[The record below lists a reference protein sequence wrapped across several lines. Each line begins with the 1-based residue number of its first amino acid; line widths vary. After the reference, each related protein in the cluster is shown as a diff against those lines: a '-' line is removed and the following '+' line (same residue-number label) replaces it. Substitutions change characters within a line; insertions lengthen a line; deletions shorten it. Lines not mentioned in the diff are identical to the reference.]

1 MEIPQGNSREDNKAR
16 RQIIKD
22 FYAHWMSEHPDRKV
36 WNKSLK
42 AFIKV
47 NNQSVNEILGHAS
60 RSVEATSAQF
70 YLTDILS
77 NAIFIESRP
86 PKCRN
91 NNQKKFSKMLF
102 LKWESSRVLVG
113 QRKTSGDFELYYIS
127 GGQKNKA
134 VR

>member
-1 MEIPQGNSREDNKAR
+1 MEIPQGNTPEDNKSR
-16 RQIIKD
+16 RQKIKE
-22 FYAHWMSEHPDRKV
+22 FYARWMSEHPEKKV

-42 AFIKV
+42 SFIKV
-47 NNQSVNEILGHAS
+47 NNQSINEILGHAS

-70 YLTDILS
+70 CLTDILS
-77 NAIFIESRP
+77 NAIFVEYRP

-102 LKWESSRVLVG
+102 LKWKSSRVLVG

>member
-1 MEIPQGNSREDNKAR
+1 MEIPRGNTPEDNKFR

-22 FYAHWMSEHPDRKV
+22 YYEHWMSEPPDKKV
-36 WNKSLK
+36 WNKSLN

-60 RSVEATSAQF
+60 RSVEATLAQF
-70 YLTDILS
+70 YLRDILTD
-77 NAIFIESRP
+77 AIFVEYRP

-102 LKWESSRVLVG
+102 LKWKTSRVLVG
-113 QRKTSGDFELYYIS
+113 QRKTSGGLELYYIS

>member
-1 MEIPQGNSREDNKAR
+1 MEIPQGNTPEDNKAR
-16 RQIIKD
+16 RQIIKS
-22 FYAHWMSEHPDRKV
+22 FYARWMSEHPDKKV

-77 NAIFIESRP
+77 NAIFVEYRP

-102 LKWESSRVLVG
+102 LKWGLSRILVG
-113 QRKTSGDFELYYIS
+113 QRKTSGDLELYYIS

>member
-1 MEIPQGNSREDNKAR
+1 MEIPQGNTPADNKSR

-22 FYAHWMSEHPDRKV
+22 FYARWMSEHPDKKV

-42 AFIKV
+42 AYIKV

-60 RSVEATSAQF
+60 RSMEATTAQLF
-70 YLTDILS
+70 LTDILS
-77 NAIFIESRP
+77 TAIFVEYRP
-86 PKCRN
+86 PQCRN

-102 LKWESSRVLVG
+102 LKWKSSRVLVG
-113 QRKTSGDFELYYIS
+113 QRKTSGDLELYYIS